1 VRTGIAEKVVA
12 YCLIFSDIV
21 IATIGPSENSIDFT
35 MKAAFVTKYGGPD
48 VLQIRETETP
58 KPGPDQ
64 IQIQVRAIGLNFAD
78 VLMRTGIYPNTP
90 KPPFIPGM
98 EFSGIV
104 TDIGSKVTVLK
115 PGDRVMGYSRTGSHA
130 EYVVVNQKMA
140 GPIPDSMSFKEA
152 ASFLVVYLTAYHGLF
167 TLGKLQPNE
176 KVLVHAAAG
185 GVGLAVIQLAKHY
198 NAEVFGTIGSEFKR
212 DIATGQGLDHCIIYT
227 KENFAPIIKQLT
239 GGYGVDVIMDAVG
252 GRVFRPGWKLL
263 APMGRYI
270 IYGIADAIGKDSFSY
285 LRASKS
291 LLTMPPILLTTLI
304 SSNKTIAG
312 FNLSTLTGKAEYLR
326 KAADELRN
334 MYINGVV
341 KPVIGKVFPFERI
354 IDAHAHLQRRESFGK
369 VVVTINYT

>member
-1 VRTGIAEKVVA
+1 MR
-12 YCLIFSDIV
+12 
-21 IATIGPSENSIDFT
+21 
-35 MKAAFVTKYGGPD
+35 AAFVTRYGGPD
-48 VLQIRETETP
+48 VFQIQETETP
-58 KPGPDQ
+58 EPGPDQ
-64 IQIQVRAIGLNFAD
+64 IQIQVKAIGLNFAD

-98 EFSGIV
+98 EFSGFV
-104 TDIGSKVTVLK
+104 SETGANVLSLK

-140 GPIPDSMSFKEA
+140 GPIPESMSFEEA
-152 ASFLVVYLTAYHGLF
+152 ASFLINYLTAYHGLF

-198 NAEVFGTIGSEFKR
+198 NGEVFGTIGSEFKR
-212 DIATGQGLDHCIIYT
+212 NIANEQGLDHCINYT
-227 KENFAPIIKQLT
+227 NENFATVIKQIT
-239 GGYGVDVIMDAVG
+239 NGYGVDVVMDAVG

-270 IYGIADAIGKDSFSY
+270 IYGIADAMGKDSFSY

-291 LLTMPPILLTTLI
+291 LLTMPPILLTSLI

-312 FNLSTLTGKAEYLR
+312 FNLSTLTGKASYLR
-326 KAADELRN
+326 KAADELLDL
-334 MYINGVV
+334 YSKGVV
-341 KPVIGKVFPFERI
+341 KPVIGKIFPFEQI
-354 IDAHAHLQRRESFGK
+354 IDAHAHLQQRESVGK
-369 VVVTINYT
+369 VVVTF

>member
-1 VRTGIAEKVVA
+1 
-12 YCLIFSDIV
+12 
-21 IATIGPSENSIDFT
+21 
-35 MKAAFVTKYGGPD
+35 MKAAFVTRYGGPD
-48 VLQIRETETP
+48 VFKIRETETP
-58 KPGPDQ
+58 EPGPDQ

-98 EFSGIV
+98 EFSGVVSRCGAEV
-104 TDIGSKVTVLK
+104 TDLK

-140 GPIPDSMSFKEA
+140 GPIPESMSFEEA
-152 ASFLVVYLTAYHGLF
+152 ASFLVIYLTAYHGLF

-198 NAEVFGTIGSEFKR
+198 NAEVFGTVGSEFKR
-212 DIATGQGLDHCIIYT
+212 HIAKAQGLDHCINYST
-227 KENFAPIIKQLT
+227 ENFASAIKQIT
-239 GGYGVDVIMDAVG
+239 DGYGVDVIMDAVG

-270 IYGIADAIGKDSFSY
+270 IYGIADAMTKSSFSY
-285 LRASKS
+285 LRASKA
-291 LLTMPPILLTTLI
+291 LLTMPPILLTSLI

-312 FNLSTLTGKAEYLR
+312 FNLSTLTGKADYLR
-326 KAADELRN
+326 RATNELRDL
-334 MYINGVV
+334 YSNGVV
-341 KPVIGKVFPFERI
+341 KPIVGKVFPFDKI
-354 IDAHAHLQRRESFGK
+354 IDAHAHLQKRESVGK
-369 VVVTINYT
+369 VVVTLDNL